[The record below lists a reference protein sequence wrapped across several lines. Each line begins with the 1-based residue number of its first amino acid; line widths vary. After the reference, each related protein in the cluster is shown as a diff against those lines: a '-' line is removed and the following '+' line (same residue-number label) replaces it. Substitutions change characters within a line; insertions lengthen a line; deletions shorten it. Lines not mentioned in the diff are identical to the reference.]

1 MEDDQ
6 QSRPGEMDVVPL
18 RSAELDSEK
27 GLTRILIAP
36 WGEVES
42 TQGNFVVDQ
51 EALDATIEQF
61 RQHGTDLPIDFEH
74 QTLGGPYTSP
84 DGLAPAAGWI
94 KDLVGVDTVGLM
106 ARVEWTAVGLE
117 HLHKRQYRYLSP
129 VALIRK
135 SDRRLVGLHS
145 AALTN
150 KPAIVGMEALVNREG
165 ASEEH
170 DRGVPLAACC
180 QCDRRDA
187 SEEHGRTSRPW
198 HPRNVKSS
206 SQIVATAQAE
216 ARGALKERSVAQAEA
231 CDPLDDAMEDQS
243 MLETLEKL
251 RRQLDLEQQ
260 DGARQV
266 LVAASRRIAELEQ
279 RQEHNSAEERVA
291 AAMAAG
297 KLTEAQ
303 RDWAMR
309 LALKD
314 AKSFEDWAS
323 SAPVVISL
331 GRTTGPG
338 VAEEVDRC
346 SQVIAA
352 KARSEYRADSL
363 LQALSSEEAYVA
375 LAQREATVGNH

>member
-1 MEDDQ
+1 MEDNTLAAPSETDLV
-6 QSRPGEMDVVPL
+6 SL
-18 RSAELDSEK
+18 RSAELDLEK

-42 TQGNFVVDQ
+42 TRGNFVVDQ
-51 EALDATIEQF
+51 EAMDATIEQF
-61 RQHGTDLPIDFEH
+61 REHGTDIPIDFEH

-94 KDLVGVDTVGLM
+94 KDLVGVDTVGLL
-106 ARVEWTAVGLE
+106 AEVEWTQLGLE

-150 KPAIVGMEALVNREG
+150 KPAIVGMEALVNRAGPRG
-165 ASEEH
+165 AA
-170 DRGVPLAACC
+170 DK
-180 QCDRRDA
+180 D
-187 SEEHGRTSRPW
+187 
-198 HPRNVKSS
+198 SS
-206 SQIVATAQAE
+206 GQIVATAQAE
-216 ARGALKERSVAQAEA
+216 ARGASKERSVAQAEA
-231 CDPLDDAMEDQS
+231 CNPLDNAMEDQS

-251 RRQLDLEQQ
+251 RKQLNLDQD

-266 LVAASRRIAELEQ
+266 LVAAAQRIAELEQ
-279 RQEHNSAEERVA
+279 RQEHKEAEERVS
-291 AAMAAG
+291 AAMATG

-303 RDWAMR
+303 RDWALQ

-314 AKSFEDWAS
+314 AASFDEWAS
-323 SAPVVISL
+323 SAPAVLSL
-331 GRTTGPG
+331 GRITGPDAADDVERG
-338 VAEEVDRC
+338 GR
-346 SQVIAA
+346 IMTA

-363 LQALSSEEAYVA
+363 LQSLTSEDAYVA
-375 LAQREATVGNH
+375 LALRESTAGNH